1 MDERTIN
8 ALNLLPDYLAQHVL
22 LCLVALGLGILI
34 GLPVAVVA
42 TRHRGL
48 RIAALAAASL
58 VQTIPGLALLA
69 LFYPL
74 LLGLSALTQSIF
86 GVGLPALGFLPSV
99 MALTLYAVLPVLRNA
114 IAGLAGLDPAVIEA
128 ADAVG
133 MTPAQRLVQVEAP
146 LAAPVVMAGIRTAAV
161 WTIGAAT
168 LSTSVGQT
176 SLGNYIFSGLQ
187 TENWIFVLFGCVVAA
202 FLALAVDQLLSLIET
217 GVARRDRARVRAGL
231 AGIVIGAGAALTPLV
246 MGAPRAYIVGAKNF
260 SEQFILA
267 ELISE
272 RLVREGA
279 TAERKQSLG
288 SAIAFRA
295 LASGDIDV
303 YVDYSGT
310 LWTNVMERRDSPE
323 RQAMLDELT
332 RWMAERYKVRV
343 LGALGFE
350 NAYALAM
357 KRERAAALGVHNIE
371 DLARHAPRL
380 SFGTDLEFLGRPEWS
395 SLKNAY
401 ALNFAAQRSYS
412 PTFMYRALQAGDV
425 DVISAFSSDG
435 RIAADGLELLA
446 DPKHAIPSYDAVLL
460 ISPRRANDPLML
472 RALEPLIGK
481 ITQQHMQEANFMVDR
496 DTDKVSPRETARFL
510 ARSIGVP
517 VR

>member
-8 ALNLLPDYLAQHVL
+8 ALGLLPDYLAQHVL
-22 LCLVALGLGILI
+22 LSLVALGLGILI

-86 GVGLPALGFLPSV
+86 GIGLPALGFLPSV

-187 TENWIFVLFGCVVAA
+187 TENWIFVLFGCAA
-202 FLALAVDQLLSLIET
+202 AAVLAMAVDQLLGLIES
-217 GVARRDRARVRAGL
+217 GAARRDRRRIYLGL
-231 AGIVIGAGAALTPLV
+231 SGVAIGAGAALTPLIV
-246 MGAPRAYIVGAKNF
+246 ELPRTYLVGAKNF
-260 SEQFILA
+260 S
-267 ELISE
+267 
-272 RLVREGA
+272 
-279 TAERKQSLG
+279 
-288 SAIAFRA
+288 
-295 LASGDIDV
+295 
-303 YVDYSGT
+303 
-310 LWTNVMERRDSPE
+310 
-323 RQAMLDELT
+323 
-332 RWMAERYKVRV
+332 
-343 LGALGFE
+343 
-350 NAYALAM
+350 
-357 KRERAAALGVHNIE
+357 
-371 DLARHAPRL
+371 
-380 SFGTDLEFLGRPEWS
+380 
-395 SLKNAY
+395 
-401 ALNFAAQRSYS
+401 
-412 PTFMYRALQAGDV
+412 
-425 DVISAFSSDG
+425 
-435 RIAADGLELLA
+435 
-446 DPKHAIPSYDAVLL
+446 
-460 ISPRRANDPLML
+460 
-472 RALEPLIGK
+472 
-481 ITQQHMQEANFMVDR
+481 
-496 DTDKVSPRETARFL
+496 
-510 ARSIGVP
+510 
-517 VR
+517 